1 MTTFSRHID
10 PQALPRPFDAA
21 RAEAVLADWRAQ
33 ARDSGLAA
41 LARLSAEPALEALL
55 RCLFGNSPYLGRS
68 LFRETA
74 FCRELF
80 TAPPDQTRARLLEDL
95 RCTAPGLT
103 GMAELMRA
111 LRIAKTRI
119 ALLCAAADVA
129 GLWALDDI
137 TATLSNFAA
146 LALDLAVAHLL
157 RARMVAGDLAWPD
170 EPGAP
175 ATPALARASGYAV
188 LAMGKLGA
196 GELNYSSDIDL
207 IILFDPQTVRYGGKR
222 DMQDCFIRLTRQLVR
237 IMQERTAEG
246 YVFRTDLRLRPDAG
260 ATPIALSLDA
270 AEIYYQSVG
279 LNWERAAMIKARPIA
294 GDLATGRDF
303 LERIRPF
310 VWRKHLDF
318 AAVAD
323 IHAIK
328 MQIHQHHHH
337 QEDQLAGYD
346 VKLGRGGIREIEFFA
361 QIQQLIA
368 GGRDP
373 RLREPTTKGA
383 LRALCSAGMLEPAGL
398 DELLAAYDYLR
409 RLEHRL
415 QMINDEQTQKMPE
428 SDGELDHVAA
438 FMGYA
443 TREDLSHD
451 LRAHRHR
458 VIARYDALFHDTQ
471 TIDEAEMPTAPDPAA
486 LGFTDPDKTR
496 ALVTA
501 WEHGRYRA
509 CRSERARALLR
520 KLTPTL
526 LRALAATAE
535 PDAALLR
542 FDEFLSN
549 LPSGVQLFS
558 LFQAHPW
565 LLELIAEIMGSAPG
579 LATVLGRNVLLL
591 DAVLSPDFF
600 APLPGLPALKRSLA
614 EVLEGARDFQDH
626 LDLSR
631 RWTNERKFQIG
642 VLVLRHLIDMEAAG
656 HAQSDLAE
664 AVIATLLPVVERD
677 FAQKH
682 GVLERSGLAIV
693 ALGKL
698 GGRQMTVTSDL
709 DLIFLYD
716 GVQGNGFSNGPKPL
730 PPSLYYA
737 RLSQR
742 LINALSALTGEGQ
755 LYEVDM
761 RLRPSGKKGPIA
773 VSLDAFT
780 SYHDEDAWTWERMS
794 LTRARVI
801 AGPENL
807 QAAARAAIEHALRRA
822 RPEASLRREVAQMRQ
837 RLAQEFASTDCWQVK
852 YVRGGLLDLE
862 FIAQYLQ
869 LKSRTVFAPDTGE
882 AFARLAE
889 AGEIAPALADELIAA
904 TRLQQAVQGYLRLC
918 FGEEFR
924 EQAAPE
930 GLRRGL
936 AVAAGMKD
944 FAGLKT
950 CLIDTQKRVYEIYQD
965 IFTTS

>member
-1 MTTFSRHID
+1 MTPFLQHINR
-10 PQALPRPFDAA
+10 QALPRPFDAA

-33 ARDSGLAA
+33 ARDSGLAEV
-41 LARLSAEPALEALL
+41 ARLSNEPALEALL
-55 RCLFGNSPYLGRS
+55 RCLFGNSPYLGRC
-68 LFRETA
+68 LFREAA

-80 TAPPDQTRARLLEDL
+80 TAPPEQTRARLLEDL
-95 RCTAPGLT
+95 RCAAPGLT
-103 GMAELMRA
+103 AMAELMRA

-119 ALLCAAADVA
+119 ALLCAATDVA

-137 TATLSNFAA
+137 TATLSDFAA

-175 ATPALARASGYAV
+175 ASPELSRSSGYSV

-207 IILFDPQTVRYGGKR
+207 IILFDPQAVRYGGKR
-222 DMQDCFIRLTRQLVR
+222 DMQDCFIRLTRQLVK

-246 YVFRTDLRLRPDAG
+246 YVFRTDLRLRPDAV
-260 ATPIALSLDA
+260 ATPVALSLDA

-279 LNWERAAMIKARPIA
+279 LNWERAAMIKARPVA

-383 LRALCSAGMLEPAGL
+383 LRALCADNMLEAAGR

-428 SDGELDHVAA
+428 SDDELDHVAA
-438 FMGYA
+438 FMGCA
-443 TREDLSHD
+443 TREDLARD
-451 LRAHRHR
+451 LLGHRHR
-458 VIARYDALFHDTQ
+458 VMARYDALSRDTQ
-471 TIDEAEMPTAPDPAA
+471 TIDAAQATPDPAA
-486 LGFTDPDKTR
+486 LGFADPDKAC
-496 ALVTA
+496 ALVAA
-501 WEHGRYRA
+501 WEQGRYRA

-542 FDEFLSN
+542 FNEFLSN

-579 LATVLGRNVLLL
+579 LARVLGRNVLLL

-600 APLPGLPALKRSLA
+600 APLPGLAALKRSLA
-614 EVLEGARDFQDH
+614 EVLKGARDFQDH

-682 GVLERSGLAIV
+682 GVLEHSGLAVI

-698 GGRQMTVTSDL
+698 GARQMTVTSDL

-716 GVQGNGFSNGPKPL
+716 GAWENSTSNGPKPL
-730 PPSLYYA
+730 PSSLYYA

-773 VSLDAFT
+773 VSLDAFV
-780 SYHDEDAWTWERMS
+780 SYHDEDAWTWERMA
-794 LTRARVI
+794 LIRARVI
-801 AGPENL
+801 AGPKKL
-807 QAAARAAIEHALRRA
+807 RTAARAAIAHALRRA
-822 RPEASLRREVAQMRQ
+822 RPEAALRREVAEMRQ
-837 RLAQEFASTDCWQVK
+837 RLAREFASTDCWQVK

-869 LKSRTVFAPDTGE
+869 LKSHTIFAPDTAK
-882 AFARLAE
+882 AFARLAA
-889 AGEIAPALADELIAA
+889 AGEITPALADELIAA

-924 EQAAPE
+924 EQTAPE

-936 AVAAGMKD
+936 AVAAGMTD
-944 FAGLKT
+944 FASLKT
-950 CLIDTQKRVYEIYQD
+950 RLIKTQKRAYEIYQG